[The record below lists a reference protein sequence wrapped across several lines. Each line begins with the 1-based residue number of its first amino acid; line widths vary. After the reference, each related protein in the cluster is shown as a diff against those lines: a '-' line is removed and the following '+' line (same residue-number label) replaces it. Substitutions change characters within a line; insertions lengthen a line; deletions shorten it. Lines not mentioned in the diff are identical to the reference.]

1 MASLGVPTMIALMEC
16 KVELIHNDDHANQVA
31 GVPRQ
36 DFKTM
41 ASLSHFIVLERSRR
55 CASVV
60 LRVY

>member
-1 MASLGVPTMIALMEC
+1 MIALMEC